1 MTRKQIKQLAKELVK
16 AEKENDIK
24 KLEELTE
31 KLSLTDM
38 LAVDSYIQ
46 ENKMLT

>member
-1 MTRKQIKQLAKELVK
+1 MTRKQIKQLAKELVT

>member
-16 AEKENDIK
+16 AEEENDIK